1 MEQEQ
6 RNNQK
11 PKMPWY
17 ITIFTVIIVL
27 LIVVAVIYLNFFRYS
42 LVGKSIDLGDTTS
55 AALLLSPELAFS
67 LAKIF

>member
-11 PKMPWY
+11 AKTPGWVMFFAIV
-17 ITIFTVIIVL
+17 ITLFVL
-27 LIVVAVIYLNFFRYS
+27 AAVIYLQFFRYS

-67 LAKIF
+67 LAKVF